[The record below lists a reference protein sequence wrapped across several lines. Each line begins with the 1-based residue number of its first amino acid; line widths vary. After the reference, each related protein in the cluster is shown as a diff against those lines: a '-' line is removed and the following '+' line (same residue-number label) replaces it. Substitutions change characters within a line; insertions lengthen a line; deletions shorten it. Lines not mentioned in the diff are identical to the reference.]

1 MIYHNYKLLTDI
13 ILSDNITM
21 THSHIDH
28 DINDHHQSIVFIII
42 CLLYIF
48 GSNYH
53 FIFLFIETFIF
64 LLQSYITY
72 RRNKKNK

>member
-28 DINDHHQSIVFIII
+28 DIDYQSIVFIII
-42 CLLYIF
+42 RLLYIF

-53 FIFLFIETFIF
+53 FIFLFIESFII